1 MGAGGRA
8 SAQLIEELGYR
19 RGADSL
25 YADAAGQ
32 KLSVTV
38 WTTTRAEMN
47 PKVTIAVNDA
57 WRQIGVD
64 AEPVMIPAQRI
75 NDREYRAQYP
85 AFEMIRGSNSVTSR
99 DMKRLHSASTPL
111 PENRFQI
118 TGNNPRYRNAEL
130 DSLIDRYVAA
140 VPQRERTEALGQI
153 VRHLSEH
160 LPWMGLFYDVEPTII
175 AGRLD
180 HATGKGP
187 IGSQAWN
194 AYEWELRS

>member
-1 MGAGGRA
+1 M
-8 SAQLIEELGYR
+8 
-19 RGADSL
+19 
-25 YADAAGQ
+25 
-32 KLSVTV
+32 
-38 WTTTRAEMN
+38 
-47 PKVTIAVNDA
+47 
-57 WRQIGVD
+57 D

-75 NDREYRAQYP
+75 NDREHRATYP

-130 DSLIDRYVAA
+130 DSFVDRYLAA
-140 VPQRERTEALGQI
+140 IPPRERMEALGQI
-153 VRHLSEH
+153 VRHLMDQ

-175 AGRLD
+175 ASRLD
-180 HATGKGP
+180 RATGKGP

-194 AYEWELRS
+194 AHEWQLK